1 VRTQVGFGDA
11 RRVATGDP
19 HAGFA
24 ADAVDI
30 VAEGDVVAGKAVA
43 CAPRSAVNLKQKL
56 KFVMDA

>member
-1 VRTQVGFGDA
+1 VTRAELLPV
-11 RRVATGDP
+11 DP